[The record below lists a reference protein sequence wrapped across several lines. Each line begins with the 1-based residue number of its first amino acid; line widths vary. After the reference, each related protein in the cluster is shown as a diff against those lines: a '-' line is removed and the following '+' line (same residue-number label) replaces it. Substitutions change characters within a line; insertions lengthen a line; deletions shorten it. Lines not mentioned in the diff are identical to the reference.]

1 MADQPFDKI
10 VEDVETT
17 GERAVITKHGRAVA
31 VIVSCEE
38 YESLTETLDILSDTD
53 TMAAIDEAERDLAA
67 GNVVN
72 LD

>member
-1 MADQPFDKI
+1 M
-10 VEDVETT
+10 
-17 GERAVITKHGRAVA
+17 A
-31 VIVSCEE
+31 VIVSSEE
-38 YESLTETLDILSDTD
+38 YESLIETLDILSDTD